1 MNSAAKTD
9 TPRVDQF
16 FMAEESRF
24 DRWRNLLQASRL
36 WDRLFTAHDSNV
48 AQHQTAVNKIFQ
60 ELRQWEDFFA
70 YPGQN
75 LLASLEDRISSGD
88 ATGAARVSQS
98 IGNALLT
105 RSYRA
110 SVGEWES
117 DDEAPINLSERIP
130 VTGEDAAAH
139 RPYFEVLVV
148 SPARRTAWQ
157 QLAQDLRKLRRSQD
171 NFVYE
176 PVFVASF
183 EDAVLATILNG
194 SIEAVI
200 VYEGISLHSSHNNPV
215 LREFLT
221 SHLAVSGDSAN
232 STDCSMALAQGLKQ
246 LRPELD
252 IYFLSDRKVE
262 SIAGD
267 VNANFLRRVFYQVEE
282 PLELHLSI
290 LDGIADRFDTPYFDN
305 LQKYARRPIGT
316 FHALPVARGKSI
328 FKSNWISDMGKFYG
342 INLFLAESSA
352 TTGGLDSLLEPT
364 GNIKVAQDKAARA
377 FGADHV
383 FFVTNGTST
392 SNKMVE
398 QALLGPG
405 DIVLVDRNCH
415 KSHHYGAVLSG
426 AYPLY
431 VEAYPLTQYSMYGA
445 VPLRTIKKA
454 LLDLKAEGRLDRV
467 RLLVL
472 TNCTFDGHIYNP
484 ERVMEECLAIKP
496 DLIFLWDEAWF
507 GFARWSPFY
516 RRRTAMGAAA
526 ILEKKFKDPSYRD
539 AYQEQGKKLGADL
552 KVDEKTLLGT
562 RLLANPDKVR
572 LRVYQT
578 NSTHKSMSCLRQG
591 SMVLV
596 KDQDYHT
603 VEEQFHEAVF
613 THASTSPNLQIIA
626 TLDVAR
632 RQMELEGY
640 ELVNRAIQLALD
652 VRREVN
658 SHPLISKYFRV
669 LGADEMI
676 PAEFRNS
683 GFVDYLTAGVNWAT
697 VVKALKEDE
706 FALDVTRLTLVCGSA
721 GFDGTQFK
729 NLLAANF
736 DIQLNKTSRNSVLL
750 QTNINNTRS
759 DIAQLIKVLVQISQ
773 GVEKKLVEGGKPA
786 KLAFDA
792 RVKSLMT
799 DVPDLPNFSRFFD
812 RFRENPSSRTNEGD
826 MRAAFFAAYR
836 EDQCEHLK
844 LSSPEIDK
852 RLKDGPE
859 LVSANFVIPYPPGF
873 PIMVPGQVINA
884 QTIEFM
890 RKLDVREIHGFS
902 AALGLKLLNPSF
914 LQSVNL
920 PAKEPITST
929 AKHGKPKTARAASGD

>member
-1 MNSAAKTD
+1 MSTATSTKST
-9 TPRVDQF
+9 RIDQF
-16 FMAEESRF
+16 FTVAEARL
-24 DRWRNLLQASRL
+24 DRWRELLQAARNWETGAQPQQSVVSA
-36 WDRLFTAHDSNV
+36 LFR
-48 AQHQTAVNKIFQ
+48 

-70 YPGQN
+70 YPGPV
-75 LLASLEDRISSGD
+75 LLRTLDERIASGD
-88 ATGAARVSQS
+88 ATGTARLVQS
-98 IGNALLT
+98 ISAALLT
-105 RSYRA
+105 HSFRTNLA
-110 SVGEWES
+110 DWEN
-117 DDEAPINLSERIP
+117 DEAPISLAERVP
-130 VTGEDAAAH
+130 GAEEGASY
-139 RPYFEVLVV
+139 RPYFEALFV
-148 SPARRTAWQ
+148 SPARPAMFQ
-157 QLAQDLRKLRRSQD
+157 ELAQDLRKLRRPQD
-171 NFVYE
+171 KFVYE
-176 PVFVASF
+176 PVFVSSF
-183 EDAVLATILNG
+183 EDAILGTILNG
-194 SIEAVI
+194 SIESVVI
-200 VYEGISLHSSHNNPV
+200 YEGSPFASTHNSPV
-215 LREFLT
+215 LREFLAN
-221 SHLAVSGDSAN
+221 HLAATGNALTSGELSL
-232 STDCSMALAQGLKQ
+232 ALAKGLKRI
-246 LRPELD
+246 RPELD
-252 IYFLSDRKVE
+252 IFLLSDRAVE
-262 SIAGD
+262 KLAGD
-267 VNANFLRRVFYQVEE
+267 ISADCIRRVFYQVEE

-290 LDGIADRFDTPYFDN
+290 LDAIQDRYDTPYFDN
-305 LQKYARRPIGT
+305 LQKYAQRPIGT

-328 FKSNWISDMGKFYG
+328 FKSNWIRDMGAFYG

-398 QALLGPG
+398 QALLAPG
-405 DIVLVDRNCH
+405 DIMLVDRNCH

-426 AYPLY
+426 ALPLY
-431 VEAYPLTQYSMYGA
+431 VEAYPLTKYSMYGA
-445 VPLRTIKKA
+445 VPLRTIKNA
-454 LLDLKAEGRLDRV
+454 LLDLKAEGKLDRA
-467 RLLVL
+467 RMLVL
-472 TNCTFDGHIYNP
+472 TNCTFDGQIYNV

-526 ILEKKFKDPSYRD
+526 ILEGKFQDPAYRQAYEEQVKRFGVDLDPKDP
-539 AYQEQGKKLGADL
+539 A
-552 KVDEKTLLGT
+552 LLEN
-562 RLLANPDKVR
+562 RLLANPYKVR

-603 VEEQFHEAVF
+603 VEEQFHEAIF

-652 VRREVN
+652 IRREVN

-676 PAEFRNS
+676 PAEFRTT
-683 GFVDYLTAGVNWAT
+683 GFVDYLSPGTNWTTA
-697 VVKALKEDE
+697 VKTLREDE

-729 NLLAANF
+729 NMLAADF

-759 DIAQLIKVLVQISQ
+759 DIAHLIKVLVEISRKI
-773 GVEKKLVEGGKPA
+773 EKKLADGGSA
-786 KLAFDA
+786 VQQAFAA
-792 RVKSLMT
+792 RVKSLME
-799 DVPDLPNFSRFFD
+799 DVPNLPDFSYFHSS
-812 RFRENPSSRTNEGD
+812 FREDPLSVTSEGD
-826 MRAAFFAAYR
+826 MRSAFFGAYR
-836 EDQCEHLK
+836 EAQCEHLK
-844 LSSPEIDK
+844 LFSPDIDQ
-852 RLKDGPE
+852 RLKEGPE

-873 PIMVPGQVINA
+873 PIMVPGQVITA
-884 QTIEFM
+884 ETIEFM
-890 RKLDVREIHGFS
+890 RKLDVKEIHGFDAS
-902 AALGLKLLNPSF
+902 LGLKLLKPSF
-914 LQSVNL
+914 LGARKV
-920 PAKEPITST
+920 PGRIEETKEM
-929 AKHGKPKTARAASGD
+929 KRKAAA